1 MSLVCRKINFNKM
14 VKIVHLH
21 GFKCAGTTFIWILE
35 KIYGSKLLYVEK
47 RGGKERLFWKDL
59 QEACNL
65 LNYNAITSHTL
76 EFPRIQANDYLFV
89 EFVREPLSRIKS
101 AYNFQIKVGD
111 IKPNLL
117 FNEYVKQSIGTTR
130 DNFMSRRLSTQSNS
144 QSIWSLDKNI
154 IELNQANLFVGLVE
168 KFDESLVLLEELLL
182 KSYDLKLDLSYPKA
196 QNKSIK
202 NDLVGNKYSISEDV
216 LNKVTQK
223 DFLLYDRVRKDI
235 DAKISL
241 TVNFNKKH
249 AEFKERCLNLKR
261 QNLKVSVKSPN
272 KWRML

>member
-1 MSLVCRKINFNKM
+1 M
-14 VKIVHLH
+14 
-21 GFKCAGTTFIWILE
+21 WILE
-35 KIYGSKLLYVEK
+35 KIYRSKLLYVEK
-47 RGGKERLFWKDL
+47 KGGQGRLFWTDL

-65 LNYNAITSHTL
+65 VEYNAITSHTL
-76 EFPRIQANDYLFV
+76 EFPRIQTNEFLFV

-130 DNFMSRRLSTQSNS
+130 DNFMSRRLSTQSNN
-144 QSIWSLDKNI
+144 QSVWSLDNKI

-168 KFDESLVLLEELLL
+168 RFDESLVLLEELLL
-182 KSYDLKLDLSYPKA
+182 KSYDLKLDLSYPRA

-202 NDLVGNKYSISEDV
+202 NDLVENKYFISEDV
-216 LNKVTQK
+216 LNEVTHK

-235 DAKISL
+235 DTKISL
-241 TVNFNKKH
+241 TVNFNKKL
-249 AEFKERCLNLKR
+249 AEFKKRCLNLKN
-261 QNLKVSVKSPN
+261 QNLEVSVKSPN
-272 KWRML
+272 KWRIL

>member
-1 MSLVCRKINFNKM
+1 M

-111 IKPNLL
+111 MATVVGIFEDQYKRNKSLTVVKP
-117 FNEYVKQSIGTTR
+117 GTQ
-130 DNFMSRRLSTQSNS
+130 SRRFTHIHDTVKICFLA
-144 QSIWSLDKNI
+144 WKKNKC
-154 IELNQANLFVGLVE
+154 
-168 KFDESLVLLEELLL
+168 KF
-182 KSYDLKLDLSYPKA
+182 
-196 QNKSIK
+196 
-202 NDLVGNKYSISEDV
+202 YSIS
-216 LNKVTQK
+216 
-223 DFLLYDRVRKDI
+223 
-235 DAKISL
+235 
-241 TVNFNKKH
+241 NKKSFTILDV
-249 AEFKERCLNLKR
+249 AKMFKSKIKYLPRRPGERYASALTKMNLTNKIYKYYGKIL
-261 QNLKVSVKSPN
+261 LKDYIGNFVN
-272 KWRML
+272 KKKHLLK